1 MVISSQIKTLYMKS
15 IFKYTLLCCV
25 LAAAFVSCGKDKE
38 ALDGPPS
45 ISRVATSI
53 NHAANISN
61 GDMNQ
66 WILIIGNNLKQ
77 TQSVFFSDLEVPRED
92 IYASDTLVSVRI
104 PRKVPAEV
112 TNKVKVVTKSGEASY
127 DFVLNT
133 PAFAVKGLRNEHTPA
148 GDTLEI
154 MGDFFDLYFTA
165 EGTEVNFAG
174 GVSAPA
180 TEVASEY
187 IKVKVP
193 AGAEMGPVTV
203 QGPAPLNS
211 TFTTN
216 GSWYLDTRNMIIVQ
230 PVVVPATGMI
240 NSHPDYPKNPG
251 LMMVKQGSYAAWGW
265 DAFFTSY
272 LNWPAAAMGANKANY
287 VMKFEMN
294 TKLAVTKGD
303 IIFNI
308 ADYYYRWPYNYFGK
322 PLDTKGKWE
331 TITLPMDIA
340 SHPTDNYAWFGW
352 LYSDGESRESNFA
365 ISNFR
370 VVPKN

>member
-1 MVISSQIKTLYMKS
+1 MKIVVKYNLLIWALAITL
-15 IFKYTLLCCV
+15 
-25 LAAAFVSCGKDKE
+25 VSCDKDNE
-38 ALDGPPS
+38 IPDGPPS
-45 ISRVATSI
+45 ITRVATSLD
-53 NHAANISN
+53 HAANISN

-66 WILIIGNNLKQ
+66 WILIIGKNLKH
-77 TQSVFFSDLEVPRED
+77 THTVFFSDLEVPRED
-92 IYASDTLVSVRI
+92 IYATDTLVSVRI

-112 TNKVKVVTKSGEASY
+112 TNKIKVVTQTGDASY

-133 PAFAVKGLRNEHTPA
+133 PSYTVKGLRNEHTPQ

-154 MGDFFDLYFTA
+154 MGDFFDLYFNKEETQVSFTGGAQASVA
-165 EGTEVNFAG
+165 ELA
-174 GVSAPA
+174 A
-180 TEVASEY
+180 EY
-187 IKVKVP
+187 IKVVVP

-203 QGPAPLNS
+203 RGPAPLNAQ
-211 TFTTN
+211 FVTN
-216 GSWYLDTRNMIIVQ
+216 SSWYLDTRNLIIVQ
-230 PVVVPATGMI
+230 PVVVPATGMVS
-240 NSHPDYPKNPG
+240 SHPDFPKSPG
-251 LMMVKQGSYAAWGW
+251 LMIVKQGSYSAWAW

-272 LNWPAAAMGANKANY
+272 LNWPEEAKGANKTNY

-294 TKLAVTKGD
+294 TKLPITKGD

-322 PLDTKGKWE
+322 PLDTKGRWE
-331 TITLPMDIA
+331 TITLSLDIV

-365 ISNFR
+365 VSNFR